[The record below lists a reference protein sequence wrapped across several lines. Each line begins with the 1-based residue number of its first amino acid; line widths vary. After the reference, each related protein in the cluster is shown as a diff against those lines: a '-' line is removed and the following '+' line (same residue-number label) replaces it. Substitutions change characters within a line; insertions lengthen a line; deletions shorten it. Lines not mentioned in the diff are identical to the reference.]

1 MSLSKSMK
9 KIYCV
14 KLMNNFSSSV
24 QERTYIGVR
33 FKEDGRELL
42 PIIKQALSEFK
53 VYQAIEA
60 RNNPAQPTMVMA
72 GGVYAG
78 QMPVSVVGRT
88 VAFEVPGADMVSI
101 NIHLVE
107 ALEQTGLFSMV
118 SVIQENYLSELLRT
132 NACQEGDPLAE
143 GNEAFMAIDPDPALR
158 EQLKPIDNAIN
169 FVSPGH
175 GKPPVLSMQS
185 GYRPMEFPE
194 TMKNSIPGPDV
205 NTLTTPKHLMPL
217 SDFLSMYRDALQDRL
232 MANGVSKARAVNQ
245 VNRLSTD
252 LPMIRETANR
262 LAYDSGMVS
271 NIVVEGETVTAR
283 YTGVDF
289 NK

>member
-1 MSLSKSMK
+1 MK

-24 QERTYIGVR
+24 QERTYIGLR
-33 FKEDGRELL
+33 FKEEDQDLL
-42 PIIKQALSEFK
+42 PIIKQALSKFK

-60 RNNPAQPTMVMA
+60 RSNPAQPTMAMA

-88 VAFEVPGADMVSI
+88 VAFEAPGADVVSI

-118 SVIQENYLSELLRT
+118 SVIQESYLSELLRT
-132 NACQEGDPLAE
+132 KACQEGDPLAE
-143 GNEAFMAIDPDPALR
+143 GNDAFMTIDPDPALR
-158 EQLKPIDNAIN
+158 EQLNPIGNAIN
-169 FVSPGH
+169 FVPPGY
-175 GKPPVLSMQS
+175 GKPPVLGVQS
-185 GYRPMEFPE
+185 VHQPMTFSGAAKNPAPAPE
-194 TMKNSIPGPDV
+194 VETYS
-205 NTLTTPKHLMPL
+205 TPKCLMAL
-217 SDFLSMYRDALQDRL
+217 SDFLSMYRDQLQDKL
-232 MANGVSKARAVNQ
+232 MANGISKARAANQ

-252 LPMIRETANR
+252 LPMIREVANR

-271 NIVVEGETVTAR
+271 PKIIEGETVGVR

>member
-1 MSLSKSMK
+1 MK

-24 QERTYIGVR
+24 QERTYIGLR
-33 FKEDGRELL
+33 FKEEDQDLL
-42 PIIKQALSEFK
+42 PIIKQALSKFK

-60 RNNPAQPTMVMA
+60 RSNPAQPTMAMA

-88 VAFEVPGADMVSI
+88 VAFEAPGADVVSI

-118 SVIQENYLSELLRT
+118 SVIQESYLSELLRT
-132 NACQEGDPLAE
+132 KACQDGDPLAE
-143 GNEAFMAIDPDPALR
+143 GNEAFMTIDPDPALR
-158 EQLKPIDNAIN
+158 EQLNPIGNAIN
-169 FVSPGH
+169 FVSPGY

-185 GYRPMEFPE
+185 VHQPMNFSGGAKNPTPAPE
-194 TMKNSIPGPDV
+194 VETYSA
-205 NTLTTPKHLMPL
+205 PKCLMAL
-217 SDFLSMYRDALQDRL
+217 SDFLSMYRDQLQDKL
-232 MANGVSKARAVNQ
+232 MANGISKARAANQ

-252 LPMIRETANR
+252 LPMIREVANR

-271 NIVVEGETVTAR
+271 PKIIEGETVGVR

>member
-1 MSLSKSMK
+1 MK

-14 KLMNNFSSSV
+14 KLMNNFSGSV

-53 VYQAIEA
+53 VFQAIEA
-60 RNNPAQPTMVMA
+60 RNNPAQPTMVTA

-78 QMPVSVVGRT
+78 QIPGSVVGRT
-88 VAFEVPGADMVSI
+88 VAFEVPGGDVVTI
-101 NIHLVE
+101 NIRLVD
-107 ALEQTGLFSMV
+107 ALEKTGFFSMV
-118 SVIQENYLSELLRT
+118 SVIQESYLSELLRT
-132 NACQEGDPLAE
+132 KACQEGDPLAE
-143 GNEAFMAIDPDPALR
+143 GNDAFMTIDPDPALR
-158 EQLKPIDNAIN
+158 EQLNPIGNAIN
-169 FVSPGH
+169 FVSPSY
-175 GKPPVLSMQS
+175 GKGPALSVQP
-185 GYRPMEFPE
+185 GYRPMDF
-194 TMKNSIPGPDV
+194 TGAVKNSMPGPDV
-205 NTLTTPKHLMPL
+205 NTLTPPKHLMPL
-217 SDFLSMYRDALQDRL
+217 SDFLSMYRDELQDRL
-232 MANGVSKARAVNQ
+232 MANGVSKARAANQ

-252 LPMIRETANR
+252 LPMIREIANR

-271 NIVVEGETVTAR
+271 NIVVEGEAVTAR